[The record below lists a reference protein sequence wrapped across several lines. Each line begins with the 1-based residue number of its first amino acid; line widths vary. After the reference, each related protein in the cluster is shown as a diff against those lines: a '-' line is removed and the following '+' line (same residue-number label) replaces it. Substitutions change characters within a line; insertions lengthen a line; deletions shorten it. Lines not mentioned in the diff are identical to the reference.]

1 MATAAADKD
10 KISDRVLVGYIDDR
24 RGADAIALGACA
36 VRGLDVEL
44 VLGHVRVTAWPAVP
58 GPGHV
63 DAEWER
69 FLEEQAQDVLAKGAR
84 LAIERGVEPTDLRV
98 MAQRGSG
105 RGLAALAR
113 KVKARAVV
121 IGSAPG
127 GPRTGISL
135 GSTADQLL
143 HGSPVPVMIAPKGFA
158 DRGVTAFDRV
168 TCAYLRVPEST
179 HAVAAAA
186 AIAARRRIPLRL
198 LTFAVDS
205 PVRGKGSA
213 VLAEQQLRRLVDALE
228 TDLAQAAREAA
239 AGSTLTKRDVI
250 TQVAEGR
257 DAAQAVHS
265 AGWTEGDLLVC
276 ASSTSG
282 PLRRVFMGDMSM
294 KILRAI
300 PSPALILPRPT

>member
-1 MATAAADKD
+1 MPAE
-10 KISDRVLVGYIDDR
+10 RVLVGYVDDR
-24 RGADAIALGACA
+24 RGADAVALAACA
-36 VRGLDVEL
+36 ASEPGTEL
-44 VLGHVRVTAWPAVP
+44 VLGHIRIDAWPDVP
-58 GPGHV
+58 GPGNV

-69 FLEEQAQDVLAKGAR
+69 FLDDQAREVLAHGAR
-84 LAIERGVEPTDLRV
+84 RAEECGVEPAEQRV
-98 MAQRGSG
+98 FTRRGSG
-105 RGLAALAR
+105 RGLAALAG
-113 KVKARAVV
+113 KVKARVVV

-143 HGSPVPVMIAPKGFA
+143 HGSSVPVMIAPKGFA
-158 DRGVTAFDRV
+158 DRGVRTFDRV

-179 HAVAAAA
+179 PAVAAAA
-186 AIAARRRIPLRL
+186 AIAARRKIPLRL

-228 TDLAQAAREAA
+228 TDLAAAAKEAA

-257 DAAQAVHS
+257 DAAHAVHA

-294 KILRAI
+294 KILRTI
-300 PSPALILPRPT
+300 PCPAMVLPRTIK